1 VKNSSAA
8 GRGSTPAE
16 EALMPQPLPVEKR
29 EEQAAAAEAA
39 AGDGSEEEELVEM
52 PEDYLRWLL
61 AQTRETDPV
70 PTLADYRTRDPKVL
84 ERLQEEIE
92 WLQASQDEFFE
103 FQASVREKLEKNELV
118 IVPAVA
124 AGPTDQFQQAI
135 EEYWYGLLKEYD
147 YAGCKTEVAQPL
159 N

>member
-1 VKNSSAA
+1 
-8 GRGSTPAE
+8 
-16 EALMPQPLPVEKR
+16 
-29 EEQAAAAEAA
+29 
-39 AGDGSEEEELVEM
+39 M

-61 AQTRETDPV
+61 AQTREADPV
-70 PTLADYRTRDPKVL
+70 PTLADYRTRDPKLL

-135 EEYWYGLLKEYD
+135 DESCLRSMTML
-147 YAGCKTEVAQPL
+147 VARLTLPSL
-159 N
+159 